1 MPRTSVK
8 NLTVSAGRGLS
19 SSKCAS
25 WDSKPNTC
33 GYSSVVFGR
42 ADFFRI
48 RGVLYQL
55 HRLDAICSFANEFV
69 SGSKMVASWFVAAK
83 TIISCAITGA
93 IHVPAQTPHLPTT
106 PEQIAA
112 QAIAAAE
119 AGAAILHLHARDPE
133 TGRPTADPD
142 VFGRFLPQIKAA
154 TDAVINITTGGSVTM
169 SLEERA
175 AAATRFRPELCS
187 MNMGS
192 MNFGI
197 FPIAGGVA
205 DWKNEWEEPYLES
218 SKGWIFRNT
227 FTDVEEL
234 VGRLAPDG
242 TRFEFECYDIGHL
255 YNLAHFL
262 ERGIVEPPLFV
273 QSVM

>member
-1 MPRTSVK
+1 
-8 NLTVSAGRGLS
+8 
-19 SSKCAS
+19 
-25 WDSKPNTC
+25 
-33 GYSSVVFGR
+33 
-42 ADFFRI
+42 
-48 RGVLYQL
+48 
-55 HRLDAICSFANEFV
+55 
-69 SGSKMVASWFVAAK
+69 MVASWSVAAK

-106 PEQIAA
+106 PAQIAA

-187 MNMGS
+187 MVERTVRILGELS
-192 MNFGI
+192 LEPATPDEAREILGLKGAEKTSI
-197 FPIAGGVA
+197 GDVA
-205 DWKNEWEEPYLES
+205 
-218 SKGWIFRNT
+218 
-227 FTDVEEL
+227 
-234 VGRLAPDG
+234 
-242 TRFEFECYDIGHL
+242 
-255 YNLAHFL
+255 
-262 ERGIVEPPLFV
+262 
-273 QSVM
+273 